1 MVEEIRR
8 LNTKLS
14 SSGLDPI
21 RRKSLAQ
28 MKFELESRIASKYGL
43 SPEIFDAIS
52 LKKAIPKGSVL
63 TQFKLVDINQMN
75 ASDPDYQYIAILDSL
90 SESSRVVRI
99 GSAKKINTILRN
111 LLQQLVDKSPG
122 YQRVAKNLY
131 HELFLPIAKYLRDK
145 DIIFVLDS
153 DLHLLP
159 LALEELRINGGKS
172 VSLLSSSRDLF
183 ADESASAFSD
193 VPVIVASPDYGATIR
208 TSSNSYQTSSDVIAS
223 LNISRSRSLVGMD
236 WEPLPASKKEGD
248 ALHSIL
254 GGKYLFGSNATKKA
268 VLDNINSPSILHIAT
283 HAYYAA
289 EEALG
294 SREGMRNIA
303 TDSLLRAGVVL
314 AGANI
319 SENRA
324 DSYLTALEV
333 SGLNLSG
340 TNLVT
345 LSACDTALGNILG
358 SEGVFGLQRALSVAG
373 SRSTLLSLWKVDDN
387 STSDFMKRFYSK
399 LVQGMGKYDA
409 LTEVREEFRLHP
421 VPAWRHPYY
430 WAAFRLSGD
439 TGPIP
444 SF

>member
-1 MVEEIRR
+1 M
-8 LNTKLS
+8 
-14 SSGLDPI
+14 
-21 RRKSLAQ
+21 
-28 MKFELESRIASKYGL
+28 
-43 SPEIFDAIS
+43 
-52 LKKAIPKGSVL
+52 
-63 TQFKLVDINQMN
+63 
-75 ASDPDYQYIAILDSL
+75 
-90 SESSRVVRI
+90 
-99 GSAKKINTILRN
+99 
-111 LLQQLVDKSPG
+111 
-122 YQRVAKNLY
+122 
-131 HELFLPIAKYLRDK
+131 PIAQYLRDK

-193 VPVIVASPDYGATIR
+193 VPVIVASPDYGASIR
-208 TSSNSYQTSSDVIAS
+208 TSSNSYQTSSDVVAS

-387 STSDFMKRFYSK
+387 STSDFMKRFYSNCSRYS
-399 LVQGMGKYDA
+399 KYDA
-409 LTEVREEFRLHP
+409 LTEVREGFACILCLLGGILIIGLHSAFLEILGQYLSLIEFNIVLTDLANIL
-421 VPAWRHPYY
+421 V
-430 WAAFRLSGD
+430 AFVLKGQFLMALM
-439 TGPIP
+439 TGPNQRRERSGLRSLSVDPATIADMDLP
-444 SF
+444 LELAQVEEAFIGAGLL